1 MNSYRVLRKIGR
13 TASLMIA
20 TALAAL
26 LFTGCLFSPP
36 TYEDPEAPPVMNS
49 PANVLKTI
57 EIAYNQ
63 RNIRYYK
70 SALSENFV
78 FYFDPRDVGQNPPVG
93 KYIIPESWSYTDD
106 WQATDKMFQKAY
118 DISLTIPTARVGTPD
133 PEANIYK
140 ATNINIKLLVMVD
153 ELNGYLADTGYCNFE
168 FEKYKNE
175 VNEDRWRLR
184 KWWDNTAVTLP

>member
-1 MNSYRVLRKIGR
+1 MNSYRALRKIGR
-13 TASLMIA
+13 TASLTIA

-36 TYEDPEAPPVMNS
+36 EIEDPEAPPVMNS

-78 FYFDPRDVGQNPPVG
+78 FYFDPRDVGQTPPVG
-93 KYIIPESWSYTDD
+93 TYIIPETWSYTDD
-106 WQATDKMFQKAY
+106 WRATDRMFQKAY
-118 DISLTIPTARVGTPD
+118 DISLTIPTARVGTPEPD
-133 PEANIYK
+133 DNIYK
-140 ATNINIKLLVMVD
+140 ANNISIKLLVMVE
-153 ELNGYLADTGYCNFE
+153 ELNGYIADMGYCNFE

-175 VNEDRWRLR
+175 ANEDRWRLR
-184 KWWDNTAVTLP
+184 KWWDNTST

>member
-13 TASLMIA
+13 TASLTIA

-36 TYEDPEAPPVMNS
+36 TPIDPEAPPLMDS
-49 PANVLKTI
+49 PANVLKNV

-63 RNIRYYK
+63 SNIRYYK
-70 SALSENFV
+70 DALSENFV
-78 FYFDPRDVGQNPPVG
+78 FYFDPDDVGQNPPVG
-93 KYIIPESWSYTDD
+93 KYIIPETWSYTDD
-106 WQATDKMFQKAY
+106 WRATEKMFENAWS
-118 DISLTIPTARVGTPD
+118 ISLTIPTASVGTPD

-140 ATNINIKLLVMVD
+140 VTNINIKLLVMVD

-175 VNEDRWRLR
+175 DNEDRWRLT
-184 KWWDNTAVTLP
+184 KWWDNTSTLG